1 MSSLADPSTVS
12 RPGERRSSTERGALP
27 HWRLLRL
34 TVLLVI
40 RAAPM
45 QCGLVVI
52 AAVVLAAVPIAGAWC
67 VKALFDVLAS
77 AGQRS
82 FSALLV
88 PVGVAFATAIAGAGA
103 VAMRQLASARVVRA
117 VRAQT
122 QDGLFR
128 AVDALPWI
136 TEIEHPDFQNELKLA
151 ERAAEDTAR
160 RLLSS
165 GLMAVTGVLQCAGWC
180 VSVAMIWPPMLALLA
195 VVTIPYFWL
204 GHRTARRE
212 ARLQT
217 RVVGS
222 VRLRMF
228 FRNLLVDPRAAKESR
243 LFAIGPYLRSRMAA
257 LLRAESTLE
266 DAVDRTTARTEMVLS
281 VVGASSLAV
290 ATLVVVLTATSRE
303 LSAGDLSLFL
313 AAAAGAQTTIAL
325 TADGYTGVAST
336 LLVMK
341 HYFNFH
347 ARVPAVA
354 PSTSSVSH
362 EPSGEI
368 ELRGVWFR
376 YEVEGPWVL
385 RNVNLRIPAGTRLG
399 VAGPNGAGKSTLIK
413 LICQLY
419 RPTRGE
425 ILFDGVPAAELD
437 PAAIRRRIAAVF
449 QDFMTYDLTVAENI
463 GVGDIDRLSDRDGL
477 RRVAELVDMHGE
489 IEALPDGYDTL
500 LSKIHIPDDQ
510 NIAVHLPSGGQW
522 QRLAIARALL
532 RRDATIA
539 ILDEPAS
546 GLDAFAQHRLR
557 EVIDSVGT
565 GRTVLLIS
573 HHLGAMRR
581 MEAIV
586 VVDGGRIAEYGT
598 HDDLVR
604 TGGTYAQL
612 FSLQAA
618 DYLA

>member
-1 MSSLADPSTVS
+1 MASSADPSTTS
-12 RPGERRSSTERGALP
+12 RPGERRPGTERGALP

-34 TVLLVI
+34 TVLLVV

-45 QCGLVVI
+45 QCVLVVV
-52 AAVVLAAVPIAGAWC
+52 AAVVLAASPVATAWC

-77 AGQRS
+77 PGHGS

-88 PVGVAFATAIAGAGA
+88 PVCAAFGAALAGAGA
-103 VAMRQLASARVVRA
+103 VSVQQLASSRVVRA
-117 VRAQT
+117 VRAQA

-128 AVDALPWI
+128 AVDSLPWI
-136 TEIEHPDFQNELKLA
+136 MEIERPDFQNELRLA

-165 GLMAVTGVLQCAGWC
+165 GLMAVTGVLQCVGWC
-180 VSVAMIWPPMLALLA
+180 VSVAVTWPPMIALLA
-195 VVTIPYFWL
+195 LVTVPYFWL

-212 ARLQT
+212 ARLQSSL
-217 RVVGS
+217 VGS
-222 VRLRMF
+222 GRLRMF
-228 FRNLLVDPRAAKESR
+228 FRSLLVDPRAAKESR
-243 LFAIGPYLRSRMAA
+243 LFAIGPYLRSRLAT
-257 LLRAESTLE
+257 LLRAESALE
-266 DAVDRTTARTEMVLS
+266 DAVDRTTARTDMVLA

-290 ATLVVVLTATSRE
+290 ATLVVVLTATSRG

-325 TADGYTGVAST
+325 AADGYTGVASS

-341 HYFNFH
+341 HYFSFH
-347 ARVPAVA
+347 
-354 PSTSSVSH
+354 
-362 EPSGEI
+362 
-368 ELRGVWFR
+368 LRGVWVR
-376 YEVEGPWVL
+376 YDADGPWVL
-385 RNVNLRIPAGTRLG
+385 RDVNLRIPAGTRVG

-419 RPTRGE
+419 QPTRGE
-425 ILFDGVPAAELD
+425 ILFDGVPAGRLD
-437 PAAIRRRIAAVF
+437 PAAIRRRITAVF
-449 QDFMTYDLTVAENI
+449 QDFMSYDLTVAENI
-463 GVGDIDRLSDRDGL
+463 GVGDIRRIGDREEL
-477 RRVAELVDMHGE
+477 RRVAALVDMHDE
-489 IEALPDGYDTL
+489 IEKMPGGYDTL
-500 LSKIHIPDDQ
+500 LSKIHIADDDST
-510 NIAVHLPSGGQW
+510 AVHLLSGGQW

-557 EVIDSVGT
+557 EIIDSIGAD
-565 GRTVLLIS
+565 RTVLLIS
-573 HHLGAMRR
+573 HHLGSMRR
-581 MEAIV
+581 MESIV
-586 VVDGGRIAEYGT
+586 VVDNGRIAEHGT
-598 HDDLVR
+598 HDELVR

-618 DYLA
+618 GYAA

>member
-1 MSSLADPSTVS
+1 MV
-12 RPGERRSSTERGALP
+12 
-27 HWRLLRL
+27 
-34 TVLLVI
+34 

-45 QCGLVVI
+45 QCVLVVV
-52 AAVVLAAVPIAGAWC
+52 AAVVLAASPVATAWC

-77 AGQRS
+77 PGHGS

-88 PVGVAFATAIAGAGA
+88 PVCAAFGAALAGAGA
-103 VAMRQLASARVVRA
+103 VSMQQLASSRVVRA
-117 VRAQT
+117 VRAQA

-128 AVDALPWI
+128 AVDSLPWI
-136 TEIEHPDFQNELKLA
+136 MEIERPDFQNELRLA

-165 GLMAVTGVLQCAGWC
+165 GLMAVTGVLQCVGWC
-180 VSVAMIWPPMLALLA
+180 VSVAVTWPPMIALLA
-195 VVTIPYFWL
+195 LVTIPYFWL

-212 ARLQT
+212 ARLQSSL
-217 RVVGS
+217 VGS
-222 VRLRMF
+222 GRLRMF
-228 FRNLLVDPRAAKESR
+228 FRSLLVDPRAAKESR
-243 LFAIGPYLRSRMAA
+243 LFAIGPYLRSRLAT
-257 LLRAESTLE
+257 LLRAESALE
-266 DAVDRTTARTEMVLS
+266 DTVDRTTARTDMVLA

-290 ATLVVVLTATSRE
+290 ATLVVVLTATSRG

-325 TADGYTGVAST
+325 AADGYTGVAAS

-341 HYFNFH
+341 HYFAFH
-347 ARVPAVA
+347 ARVPPVA
-354 PSTSSVSH
+354 PSGSLVSH

-376 YEVEGPWVL
+376 YDADGPWVL
-385 RNVNLRIPAGTRLG
+385 RDVNLRIPAGTRVG

-419 RPTRGE
+419 QPTRGE
-425 ILFDGVPAAELD
+425 ILFDGVPAGRLD
-437 PAAIRRRIAAVF
+437 PAAIRRRITAVF
-449 QDFMTYDLTVAENI
+449 QDFMSYDLTVAENI
-463 GVGDIDRLSDRDGL
+463 GVGDIQRVGDRAEL
-477 RRVAELVDMHGE
+477 RRVAAMVDMHDE
-489 IEALPDGYDTL
+489 IERMPGGYDTL
-500 LSKIHIPDDQ
+500 LSKIHIADDDA
-510 NIAVHLPSGGQW
+510 AVHLLSGGQW

-557 EVIDSVGT
+557 EIIDSIGAD
-565 GRTVLLIS
+565 RTVLLIS
-573 HHLGAMRR
+573 HHLGSMRR
-581 MEAIV
+581 METIV
-586 VVDGGRIAEYGT
+586 VVDDGRIAEHGT
-598 HDDLVR
+598 HDELVL

-618 DYLA
+618 GYVA